1 MKRMDYHFKITFFY
15 QRHLHFPLVYG
26 AAVTDS
32 VSVDMCSRGSGF
44 VAGSFVLLRYFHLVF
59 TQIFVDH
66 NFADV
71 PGFILVLKLLF

>member
-1 MKRMDYHFKITFFY
+1 MDYHFKITFFY

-44 VAGSFVLLRYFHLVF
+44 VARSFVRLR
-59 TQIFVDH
+59 
-66 NFADV
+66 
-71 PGFILVLKLLF
+71 

>member
-44 VAGSFVLLRYFHLVF
+44 VAGSFVRLR
-59 TQIFVDH
+59 
-66 NFADV
+66 
-71 PGFILVLKLLF
+71 